1 MRWCKKF
8 NWYERIDLQEESS
21 KNHTDLIPMLYFITL
36 HTTANRMKDKIDHC
50 VAGYGLWQL
59 TLYALQSSCS
69 DSRRTLRMTWWW
81 THLLYCDVTKGCTGN
96 YRDKSLNIAACKP
109 ITGVL
114 LMISC
119 HINPM
124 YTIWVV
130 ELDSLLFW
138 KMSNTLLFIVLTS
151 QITKLACNKFR

>member
-21 KNHTDLIPMLYFITL
+21 KNQTDLIPMLYFITL
-36 HTTANRMKDKIDHC
+36 HTTVNRMKDKIDHC

-59 TLYALQSSCS
+59 MLYALQPSCS

-81 THLLYCDVTKGCTGN
+81 IRLLYCAVTKGSTGN

-109 ITGVL
+109 LTGVL
-114 LMISC
+114 HMISC

-124 YTIWVV
+124 YSGGVGFITFLENVKR
-130 ELDSLLFW
+130 S
-138 KMSNTLLFIVLTS
+138 TLLFRVLTS
-151 QITKLACNKFR
+151 QITKLQCQKA